1 MFAKVLATCTAS
13 LLQLS
18 PRVMK
23 TINPKLLD
31 TVTGGNDMPTNYW
44 APPFKID
51 GQVRRVSN
59 ADRIRAG
66 LPPLSDK

>member
-1 MFAKVLATCTAS
+1 
-13 LLQLS
+13 
-18 PRVMK
+18 MK

-31 TVTGGNDMPTNYW
+31 TITGGNDLPTSYW

-66 LPPLSDK
+66 LLPLSDK